1 MAILI
6 KYSTS
11 EAEHGRVHVAV
22 IGHSKKGRKR
32 CCESVFELS

>member
-1 MAILI
+1 MTILI

-11 EAEHGRVHVAV
+11 EAEHGHVAV